1 MQSDMSDAIWEGF
14 AKQVI
19 DSDRTLKDGTMILG
33 TSFMFKQS
41 HPEVIQQKSAEII
54 QAHRKIPHFKKELN
68 QTSLMR
74 HYNE

>member
-1 MQSDMSDAIWEGF
+1 MSDAVEAF
-14 AKQVI
+14 AEQVI

-33 TSFMFKQS
+33 TIFMFKQS
-41 HPEVIQQKSAEII
+41 HQEAIQQKCAKII
-54 QAHRKIPHFKKELN
+54 QAHRKIPHFKKQLN